1 MLDLSPV
8 IQPLPRDSLVENSV
22 FFPCYPSNTRAVT
35 ELGSPVS
42 SCPDVKRAVLS
53 SSRTLKAMTMQNWI
67 ILIRSSENFSLAFLC
82 LSTVFLGVPLLLLN
96 SLYYASLNMS
106 LFFGLVTR

>member
-1 MLDLSPV
+1 
-8 IQPLPRDSLVENSV
+8 
-22 FFPCYPSNTRAVT
+22 
-35 ELGSPVS
+35 
-42 SCPDVKRAVLS
+42 
-53 SSRTLKAMTMQNWI
+53 MTVQNWI